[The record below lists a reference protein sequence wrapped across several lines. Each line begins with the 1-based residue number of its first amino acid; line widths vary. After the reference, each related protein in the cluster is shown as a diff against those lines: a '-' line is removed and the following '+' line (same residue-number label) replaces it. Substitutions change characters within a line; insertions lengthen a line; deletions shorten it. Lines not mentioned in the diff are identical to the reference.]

1 VVGIR
6 PFRTGRET
14 SLKLHT
20 FVALVSILGGLA
32 AQPADSALSDRYDGA
47 ELPSAAASAPDSG
60 SSTAAIAQT
69 LIGTWQSEGNSR
81 FTRTFAVDGSV
92 TDRYEGDES
101 STTKAKWRLFTAKDR
116 DPLLDSVV
124 AGVTYLRMDNGSDV
138 TFYAIVKAD
147 RRRLQLRYADRRGFM
162 LKFRRVSGP

>member
-1 VVGIR
+1 
-6 PFRTGRET
+6 
-14 SLKLHT
+14 
-20 FVALVSILGGLA
+20 
-32 AQPADSALSDRYDGA
+32 
-47 ELPSAAASAPDSG
+47 
-60 SSTAAIAQT
+60 
-69 LIGTWQSEGNSR
+69 
-81 FTRTFAVDGSV
+81 V

-101 STTKAKWRLFTAKDR
+101 STSKAKWRLFTAKDR

-162 LKFRRVSGP
+162 VKFRRVSGP

>member
-1 VVGIR
+1 
-6 PFRTGRET
+6 
-14 SLKLHT
+14 
-20 FVALVSILGGLA
+20 VSILGGLA
-32 AQPADSALSDRYDGA
+32 AQPADSAVWDRYDGA
-47 ELPSAAASAPDSG
+47 ELPSVAASAPDSD

-92 TDRYEGDES
+92 TDRFEGDES

-124 AGVTYLRMDNGSDV
+124 AGVTYLRMDNGGDV

-147 RRRLQLRYADRRGFM
+147 RHHLQLRYADRRGFM
-162 LKFRRVSGP
+162 LKFRRVSGL